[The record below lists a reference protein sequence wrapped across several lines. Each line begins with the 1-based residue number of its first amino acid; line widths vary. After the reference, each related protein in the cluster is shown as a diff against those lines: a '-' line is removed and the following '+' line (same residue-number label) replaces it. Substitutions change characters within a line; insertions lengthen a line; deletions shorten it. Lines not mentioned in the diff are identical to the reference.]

1 MSETSSLTDLA
12 RDLLA
17 QATTPGSDRAART
30 VLGGRDRVLRHTVMA
45 LRAGA
50 ELAEHT
56 APGDASLQV
65 VVGRVRLSSPSG
77 STEAAVGSLVAI
89 PAERHSLTAIED
101 SVVLLTVVAR

>member
-1 MSETSSLTDLA
+1 MDTTPLTELT

-17 QATTPGSDRAART
+17 QATTSHSGRAART
-30 VLGGRDRVLRHTVMA
+30 VLGGGDRVLRHTVMA

-65 VVGRVRLSSPSG
+65 LAGRVRLSSASG
-77 STEAAVGSLVAI
+77 ATEGGAGTLMAI
-89 PAERHSLTAIED
+89 PAERHGLAALED
-101 SVVLLTVVAR
+101 SVVLLTVVSR